1 MPELPEVEV
10 TRQGLLP
17 ALPGCRIVKI
27 GRSSKRLRVEVS
39 LSLLNRHLR
48 GETIKTIDRR
58 AKYLLFRLAGGATLV
73 LHLGMSGKL
82 SLVPA
87 EAPRALHDHLW
98 LELDTGMELRFNDAR
113 RFGSILLWPAAKAPQ
128 MEAAFG
134 AQLGVE
140 PLGPDLS
147 DSYLLA
153 RSSSRTQSVKS
164 LLMDS
169 RVVAGI
175 GNIYANEILFAAGL
189 HPLTPA
195 NRVQRAQWQK
205 IVTASRRILRAA
217 IRAGGSTI
225 ADFLGAS
232 GHPGYFQLQFT
243 VYKRQGQRCRKCGQA
258 IVKTIAG
265 GRATYFCPN
274 CQPPPAPR

>member
-1 MPELPEVEV
+1 
-10 TRQGLLP
+10 
-17 ALPGCRIVKI
+17 
-27 GRSSKRLRVEVS
+27 
-39 LSLLNRHLR
+39 
-48 GETIKTIDRR
+48 
-58 AKYLLFRLAGGATLV
+58 
-73 LHLGMSGKL
+73 
-82 SLVPA
+82 
-87 EAPRALHDHLW
+87 
-98 LELDTGMELRFNDAR
+98 
-113 RFGSILLWPAAKAPQ
+113 
-128 MEAAFG
+128 
-134 AQLGVE
+134 
-140 PLGPDLS
+140 
-147 DSYLLA
+147 
-153 RSSSRTQSVKS
+153 
-164 LLMDS
+164 MDS

-195 NRVQRAQWQK
+195 NRVRRAQWQK

-274 CQPPPAPR
+274 CQPPPSPR